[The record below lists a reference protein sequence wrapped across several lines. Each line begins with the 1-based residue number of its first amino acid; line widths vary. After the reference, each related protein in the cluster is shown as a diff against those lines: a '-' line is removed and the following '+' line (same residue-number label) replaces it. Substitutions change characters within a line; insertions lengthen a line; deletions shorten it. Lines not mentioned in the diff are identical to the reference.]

1 MAGAIPASGASF
13 YDLKRD
19 SAQIPLKIVSSD
31 EQKRDLPQIPLKIVS
46 FSKLFIFVNMKRLLS
61 LALAAACLI
70 SGMERADACTNLI
83 VGKKASVDGS
93 VICTYN
99 CDSFGFAS
107 SLSYSAPGAHAPGE
121 TVAIRAWGFSG
132 GVHYIPQAPYTYAV
146 TGLMNEKQVS
156 IVETTWGGRKELR
169 NPEGWLGYF
178 NLMNLALQRA
188 ASAREAIA
196 VMHNLAQEYGYNETG
211 ESFAVCDKDEA
222 WIMELV
228 GKGEGRKGAVWV
240 ALRVPDDCIT
250 AYANSSRIQQFP
262 QVKKA
267 DKKLGFCVTKDGDC
281 MYSADVISFAREMG
295 YFDGADADF
304 SFREAYGPMDFSKIR
319 ACEARVWSFFR
330 HHYNKEEMDTYL
342 PFINGDMTEID
353 HLPLWIKPDAPVSY
367 RDIQSDMRDH
377 YEGTA
382 LDMTADVSAGPWA
395 SPYRNQPVNF
405 KDSEGTALFRER
417 PIGCQQSGM
426 TMVCRMR
433 SWLPD
438 AVGGITY
445 FNLDDATMVAYVPVY
460 CGINRIP
467 DPFREENNKLTEFSF
482 DSAFWMNNWV
492 ANMVYPRWSA
502 MIEDL
507 RDAQKEL
514 EDYYEADQASVEAH
528 AATLTAGELTGYLT
542 GKTIGYTDKMMK
554 RWDKLA
560 KFLIVKHN
568 DQVARPSKDG
578 EIIPGR
584 HTSPAYSPVFIDAVK
599 AATGDRYVKPEVT
612 R

>member
-1 MAGAIPASGASF
+1 
-13 YDLKRD
+13 
-19 SAQIPLKIVSSD
+19 
-31 EQKRDLPQIPLKIVS
+31 
-46 FSKLFIFVNMKRLLS
+46 MKKFFF
-61 LALAAACLI
+61 LALAAALAM
-70 SGMERADACTNLI
+70 SSPADACTNLI

-99 CDSFGFAS
+99 CDGFGFAS
-107 SLSYSAPGAHAPGE
+107 SLSYSAPGKHAPGE
-121 TVAIRAWGFSG
+121 MIAIRGWGPAAQQ
-132 GVHYIPQAPYTYAV
+132 VHYIPQAEYTYGV
-146 TGLMNEKQVS
+146 VGLMNEKQVS
-156 IVETTWGGRKELR
+156 IVETTWTGRKELH

-178 NLMNLALQRA
+178 TLMDLALQRS

-196 VMHNLAQEYGYNETG
+196 VMHQLVQEYGYNDTG

-222 WIMELV
+222 WIMELI

-250 AYANSSRIQQFP
+250 AYANSSRIQTFP

-267 DKKLGFCVTKDGDC
+267 DKKLGFCITKDGSC

-295 YFDGADADF
+295 YFDGADKDF
-304 SFREAYGPMDFSKIR
+304 SFREAYQPMEFSKIR

-330 HHYNKEEMDTYL
+330 HHYSKEVMDSYL
-342 PFINGDMTEID
+342 PFINGDMSEID

-367 RDIQSDMRDH
+367 RDIQNDMRDH
-377 YEGTA
+377 YEGTP
-382 LDMTADVSAGPWA
+382 LDMTVDVSAGPWA

-405 KDSEGTALFRER
+405 ESSDGTKMFRER

-426 TMVCRMR
+426 TLVCRMR

-438 AVGGITY
+438 ALGGITY

-460 CGINRIP
+460 CGINRLP
-467 DPFREENNKLTEFSF
+467 DPFRRENSNITEFSF

-502 MIEDL
+502 MIGDL
-507 RDAQKEL
+507 REAQKEL
-514 EDYYEADQASVEAH
+514 EDYYEADQHAVEEK
-528 AATLTAGELTGYLT
+528 AAGLTAGELTDFLT
-542 GKTIGYTDKMMK
+542 VKTINYTDKMMK

-560 KFLIVKHN
+560 KLLIVKHN
-568 DQVARPSKDG
+568 DQIMRPSKDG
-578 EIIPGR
+578 EIVPGR
-584 HTSPAYSPVFIDAVK
+584 HTSPAYAPAFIDAVK
-599 AATGDRYVKPEVT
+599 AQTGNRYVRP
-612 R
+612 